1 MTLDREVLSDFPDLQ
16 IDPRL
21 EQMAQRIHRE
31 ALVVDSCNTAE
42 WDDDYVINKLA
53 PSGVNVIVKTIAS
66 QTDYAATGSQIA
78 PWFRMMRQYDRY
90 LEKAT
95 NGSQV
100 DEVVNDGRVAV
111 IYALQN
117 SKPLDDDIELLEVYY
132 ELGVRVI
139 QLTYNYRGLAGDG
152 CVERRDGGLSDW
164 GVRLIEA
171 MNDLGMLVDASH
183 ASPLTALDAI
193 EVSRYPIILSHSN
206 ARAVVNNNRNVP
218 DQVIEALGAKG
229 GYMGLAVFLPMITED
244 RDRTPAL
251 EEFLAHIDHVK
262 KVAGPGVVGFGLDRG
277 EGRTLQQYSGF
288 KFPTSTFPTW
298 EQRQRHLMP
307 EIKSVSQFINLT
319 RALVARGHSEE
330 ETKAILGGNFM
341 RVFRQ
346 VTGRQD
352 G

>member
-1 MTLDREVLSDFPDLQ
+1 MTLDREVLEDFPTLQ
-16 IDPRL
+16 IDPAM
-21 EQMAQRIHRE
+21 ETIAQRIHRD

-42 WDDDYVINKLA
+42 WDETYIADRLV
-53 PSGVNVIVKTIAS
+53 PSGINVIVKTIAS
-66 QTDYAATGSQIA
+66 QTAYAETGREIA
-78 PWFRMMRQYDRY
+78 PWFAKMRKYSES
-90 LEKAT
+90 LTKVT
-95 NGSQV
+95 NAREIEEAV
-100 DEVVNDGRVAV
+100 RDGKVAV

-117 SKPLDDDIELLEVYY
+117 SKPLDDDIGLLDVYY

-152 CVERRDGGLSDW
+152 CVERRDGGLSEW

-171 MNDLGMLVDASH
+171 MNDLGVVVDVSH
-183 ASPLTALDAI
+183 ASPQTALDAI
-193 EVSRYPIILSHSN
+193 EVSQFPVIFSHSN

-218 DQVIEALGAKG
+218 DDVIRALGARG

-244 RDRTPAL
+244 RDRTPTL
-251 EEFLAHIDHVK
+251 DEFLKHVDHVNS
-262 KVAGPGVVGFGLDRG
+262 VAGPGVVGFGLDRG

-298 EQRQRHLMP
+298 EQRQRHLLP

-319 RALVARGHSEE
+319 RALVARGHPEDEIRS
-330 ETKAILGGNFM
+330 ILGGNFM

-346 VTGRQD
+346 VTDRVSA
-352 G
+352 

>member
-1 MTLDREVLSDFPDLQ
+1 MVLEREVLEDFPELQ
-16 IDPRL
+16 IDPGL
-21 EQMAQRIHRE
+21 EATAQRIHRE
-31 ALVVDSCNTAE
+31 TMIVDTCNTAE
-42 WDDDYVINKLA
+42 WDDDYVIDRLA

-66 QTDYAATGSQIA
+66 QTDYAETGSQIA
-78 PWFRMMRQYDRY
+78 PWFAKMRRY
-90 LEKAT
+90 AKFLGKAT
-95 NGSQV
+95 DAREV
-100 DEVVNDGRVAV
+100 DAVVADGRVAV

-117 SKPLDDDIELLEVYY
+117 SKPLDEDIELIEVYY

-171 MNDLGMLVDASH
+171 MNDLGIVVDASH

-193 EVSRYPIILSHSN
+193 EVSRYPVILSHSN

-218 DQVIEALGAKG
+218 DEVIKALGAKG

-251 EEFLAHIDHVK
+251 EEFLAHIDHVNK
-262 KVAGPGVVGFGLDRG
+262 IAGPGVVGFGLDRG

-307 EIKSVSQFINLT
+307 EIRSVSQFINLT

-330 ETKAILGGNFM
+330 EIKGILGGNFM

-346 VTGRQD
+346 VTDRQRV
-352 G
+352 